1 MDFTIVPVLILIIS
15 ILNLIILGIVLLK
28 SGKGSD
34 DSSAGVREE
43 LRVSREEG
51 ARAARDLR
59 EEVNNSLRQ
68 LNDTL
73 INTMKG
79 IGDANEATIDKV
91 RRTLDERVRELQESN
106 EKKLEEM
113 RKTVDEKL
121 HETLEKRL
129 GESFKQVSDRLEAV
143 HLGLGEMRTLATGVG
158 DLKRVLTN
166 VKTRGTWAEVQLGAL
181 LDQILH
187 SSQFERNV
195 KVKPSSDEIVEFAV
209 KLPGPE
215 DDKGRVIWLPIDSK
229 FPQEDYVRLQEAAE
243 LGDVDEVKRAEDAL
257 VRAIKAAARDISNKY
272 IDPPNTT
279 DFAIMF
285 LGTEGLYSEALRVP
299 GLVESIQSEFRVVIA
314 GPTTIAAILNSLRM
328 GFQALAF
335 EKRASE
341 VWRVLGAVKTEFGK
355 FGEVLDKMGKQLK
368 TVEKTLGQTSTR
380 TRAIQRKLVN
390 VEQLPESDSASLLG
404 IDEELGLLDGV
415 DIPEDDSES
424 DEGSE

>member
-1 MDFTIVPVLILIIS
+1 MDTSSILIVVGVLS
-15 ILNLIILGIVLLK
+15 MMNLIALLVLMIRGNK
-28 SGKGSD
+28 ESD
-34 DSSAGVREE
+34 SAGVGVREE
-43 LRVSREEG
+43 LRVSREESS
-51 ARAARDLR
+51 RASRDLR

-143 HLGLGEMRTLATGVG
+143 HLGLGEMKTLATGVG
-158 DLKRVLTN
+158 DLKKVLTN

-181 LDQILH
+181 LEQILH
-187 SSQFERNV
+187 SSQFEKNV

-209 KLPGPE
+209 KLPGPD
-215 DDKGRVIWLPIDSK
+215 DDKDRVIWLPIDSK
-229 FPQEDYVRLQEAAE
+229 FPQEDYVRLQDATE
-243 LGDVDEVKRAEDAL
+243 LGNIDEVKKAEDAL
-257 VRAIKAAARDISNKY
+257 VRAIKAAAKDISTKY

-299 GLVESIQSEFRVVIA
+299 GLVESIQRDFRVVIA

-335 EKRASE
+335 EKRATE

-355 FGEVLDKMGKQLK
+355 FGEVLDKMSKQLK
-368 TVEKTLGQTSTR
+368 SVENTLGQTATR
-380 TRAIQRKLVN
+380 TRAIQRKLKD
-390 VEQLPESDSASLLG
+390 VEQLPESDSSSV
-404 IDEELGLLDGV
+404 LGLHGEFALLE
-415 DIPEDDSES
+415 EDEVVEEQS
-424 DEGSE
+424 D

>member
-1 MDFTIVPVLILIIS
+1 MDTSSILIVVGIIS
-15 ILNLIILGIVLLK
+15 ILNLIALLVLMIRGNK
-28 SGKGSD
+28 
-34 DSSAGVREE
+34 DSTGASSGVREE
-43 LRVSREEG
+43 LRVSREESS
-51 ARAARDLR
+51 RASRDLR

-68 LNDTL
+68 LNETL

-143 HLGLGEMRTLATGVG
+143 HLGLGEMKTLATGVG
-158 DLKRVLTN
+158 DLKKVLTN

-181 LDQILH
+181 LEQILH
-187 SSQFERNV
+187 SSQFEKNV

-209 KLPGPE
+209 KLPGPD
-215 DDKGRVIWLPIDSK
+215 DDKDRVIWLPIDSK
-229 FPQEDYVRLQEAAE
+229 FPQEDYVRLQDATE
-243 LGDVDEVKRAEDAL
+243 LGNIDEVKKAEDAL
-257 VRAIKAAARDISNKY
+257 VRAIKAAAKDISTKY

-299 GLVESIQSEFRVVIA
+299 GLVESIQRDFRVVIA

-335 EKRASE
+335 EKRATE

-355 FGEVLDKMGKQLK
+355 FGEVLDKMSKQLK
-368 TVEKTLGQTSTR
+368 SVENTLGQTATR
-380 TRAIQRKLVN
+380 TRAIQRKLKD
-390 VEQLPESDSASLLG
+390 VEQLPESDSSSV
-404 IDEELGLLDGV
+404 LGLHGEFALLE
-415 DIPEDDSES
+415 EDEVVEEQS
-424 DEGSE
+424 D

>member
-1 MDFTIVPVLILIIS
+1 MNETFQIVTLIVSGLT
-15 ILNLIILGIVLLK
+15 LLVVIFALFRNAGGGVS
-28 SGKGSD
+28 SGQFQD
-34 DSSAGVREE
+34 EMR
-43 LRVSREEG
+43 RSREESSQS
-51 ARAARDLR
+51 AQ
-59 EEVNNSLRQ
+59 SLRQ
-68 LNDTL
+68 EITSSIQGVNKTLIDSIQGISERNDAALDRVRASLND
-73 INTMKG
+73 
-79 IGDANEATIDKV
+79 
-91 RRTLDERVRELQESN
+91 RVRELQESN

-121 HETLEKRL
+121 HDTLEKRL
-129 GESFKQVSDRLEAV
+129 GESFKQVSERLEAV
-143 HLGLGEMRTLATGVG
+143 QLGLGEMRNLATGVG
-158 DLKRVLTN
+158 DLKKVLTN

-187 SSQFERNV
+187 NSQFERNV

-215 DDKGRVIWLPIDSK
+215 DDKDRVIWMPIDSK
-229 FPQEDYVRLQEAAE
+229 FPQEDYVRLQEATE
-243 LGDVDEVKRAEDAL
+243 RGDIEEVKKAEDAL
-257 VRAIKAAARDISNKY
+257 VRAIKTAARDISNKY

-299 GLVESIQSEFRVVIA
+299 GLVESIQQEFRVVVA

-368 TVEKTLGQTSTR
+368 TVENTLGQTATR
-380 TRAIQRKLVN
+380 TRAIQRTLKN
-390 VEQLPESDSASLLG
+390 VEQLPETDSSSVLG
-404 IDEELGLLDGV
+404 INDGITSFDDNDAVDDES
-415 DIPEDDSES
+415 PE
-424 DEGSE
+424 

>member
-1 MDFTIVPVLILIIS
+1 MNETFQIITLIVGGLT
-15 ILNLIILGIVLLK
+15 LLVVIFALFRNAGGGVS
-28 SGKGSD
+28 SGQFQD
-34 DSSAGVREE
+34 EMR
-43 LRVSREEG
+43 RSREESSQS
-51 ARAARDLR
+51 AQ
-59 EEVNNSLRQ
+59 SLRQ
-68 LNDTL
+68 EITSSIQGVNKTLIDSIQGISERNDAALDRVRASLND
-73 INTMKG
+73 
-79 IGDANEATIDKV
+79 
-91 RRTLDERVRELQESN
+91 RVRELQESN

-121 HETLEKRL
+121 HDTLEKRL
-129 GESFKQVSDRLEAV
+129 GESFKQVSERLEAV
-143 HLGLGEMRTLATGVG
+143 QLGLGEMRNLATGVG
-158 DLKRVLTN
+158 DLKKVLTN

-187 SSQFERNV
+187 NSQFERNV

-215 DDKGRVIWLPIDSK
+215 DDKDRVIWMPIDSK
-229 FPQEDYVRLQEAAE
+229 FPQEDYVRLQEATERGDIEE
-243 LGDVDEVKRAEDAL
+243 LKKAEDAL
-257 VRAIKAAARDISNKY
+257 VRAIKTAARDISNKY

-285 LGTEGLYSEALRVP
+285 LGTEGLYSEVLRVP
-299 GLVESIQSEFRVVIA
+299 GLVESIQQEFRVVVA

-368 TVEKTLGQTSTR
+368 TVENTLGQTATR
-380 TRAIQRKLVN
+380 TRAIQRTLKN
-390 VEQLPESDSASLLG
+390 VEQLPETDSSSVLG
-404 IDEELGLLDGV
+404 INDGITSFDDNDAVDDES
-415 DIPEDDSES
+415 PE
-424 DEGSE
+424 

>member
-1 MDFTIVPVLILIIS
+1 MDTSSILIVVGIIS
-15 ILNLIILGIVLLK
+15 ILNLIALLVLMIRGNK
-28 SGKGSD
+28 
-34 DSSAGVREE
+34 DSTGASSGVREE
-43 LRVSREEG
+43 LRVSREESS
-51 ARAARDLR
+51 RASRDLR

-68 LNDTL
+68 LNETL

-79 IGDANEATIDKV
+79 ISDANEATIDKV

-143 HLGLGEMRTLATGVG
+143 HLGLGEMKTLATGVG
-158 DLKRVLTN
+158 DLKKVLTN

-181 LDQILH
+181 LEQILH
-187 SSQFERNV
+187 SSQFEKNV

-209 KLPGPE
+209 KLPGPD
-215 DDKGRVIWLPIDSK
+215 DDKDRVIWLPIDSK
-229 FPQEDYVRLQEAAE
+229 FPQEDYVRLQDATE
-243 LGDVDEVKRAEDAL
+243 LGNIDEVKKAEDAL
-257 VRAIKAAARDISNKY
+257 VRAIKAAAKDISTKY

-299 GLVESIQSEFRVVIA
+299 GLVESIQRDFRVVIA

-335 EKRASE
+335 EKRATE

-355 FGEVLDKMGKQLK
+355 FGEVLDKMSKQLK
-368 TVEKTLGQTSTR
+368 SVENTLGQTATR
-380 TRAIQRKLVN
+380 TRAIQRKLKD
-390 VEQLPESDSASLLG
+390 VEQLPESDSSSV
-404 IDEELGLLDGV
+404 LGLHGEFALLE
-415 DIPEDDSES
+415 EDEVVEEQS
-424 DEGSE
+424 D

>member
-1 MDFTIVPVLILIIS
+1 MNETFQIITLVVGGLTLLVVIFTLFRNAGGGVS
-15 ILNLIILGIVLLK
+15 
-28 SGKGSD
+28 SGQFQD
-34 DSSAGVREE
+34 EMR
-43 LRVSREEG
+43 RSREESSQS
-51 ARAARDLR
+51 AQ
-59 EEVNNSLRQ
+59 SLRQ
-68 LNDTL
+68 EITSSIQGVNKTLIDSIQGISERNDAALDRVRASLND
-73 INTMKG
+73 
-79 IGDANEATIDKV
+79 
-91 RRTLDERVRELQESN
+91 RVRELQESN

-121 HETLEKRL
+121 HDTLEKRL
-129 GESFKQVSDRLEAV
+129 GESFKQVSERLEAV
-143 HLGLGEMRTLATGVG
+143 QLGLGEMRNLATGVG
-158 DLKRVLTN
+158 DLKKVLTN

-187 SSQFERNV
+187 NSQFERNV
-195 KVKPSSDEIVEFAV
+195 KVKPSSDELVEFAV

-215 DDKGRVIWLPIDSK
+215 DDKDRVIWMPIDSK
-229 FPQEDYVRLQEAAE
+229 FPQEDYVRLQEATE
-243 LGDVDEVKRAEDAL
+243 RGDIDEVKKTEDSL
-257 VRAIKAAARDISNKY
+257 VRAIKTAAKDISNKY

-299 GLVESIQSEFRVVIA
+299 GLVESIQQEFRVVVA

-368 TVEKTLGQTSTR
+368 TVENTLGQTATR
-380 TRAIQRKLVN
+380 TRAIQRTLKN
-390 VEQLPESDSASLLG
+390 VEQLPEADSSSVLG
-404 IDEELGLLDGV
+404 IDDGITSFDDIDAV
-415 DIPEDDSES
+415 DDESPE
-424 DEGSE
+424 

>member
-1 MDFTIVPVLILIIS
+1 MNETFQIITLIVGGLT
-15 ILNLIILGIVLLK
+15 LLVVIFALFRNAVGGVS
-28 SGKGSD
+28 SGQFQD
-34 DSSAGVREE
+34 EMR
-43 LRVSREEG
+43 RSREESSQS
-51 ARAARDLR
+51 AQ
-59 EEVNNSLRQ
+59 SLRQ
-68 LNDTL
+68 EITSSIQGVNKTLIDSIQGISERNDAALDRVRTSLND
-73 INTMKG
+73 
-79 IGDANEATIDKV
+79 
-91 RRTLDERVRELQESN
+91 RVRELQESN

-121 HETLEKRL
+121 HDTLEKRL
-129 GESFKQVSDRLEAV
+129 GESFKQVSERLEAV
-143 HLGLGEMRTLATGVG
+143 QLGLGEMRNLATGVG
-158 DLKRVLTN
+158 DLKKVLTN

-187 SSQFERNV
+187 NSQFERNV

-215 DDKGRVIWLPIDSK
+215 DDKDRVIWMPIDSK
-229 FPQEDYVRLQEAAE
+229 FPQEDYVRLQEATE
-243 LGDVDEVKRAEDAL
+243 RGDIEEVKKAEDAL
-257 VRAIKAAARDISNKY
+257 VRAIKTAARDISNKY
-272 IDPPNTT
+272 INPPNTT

-299 GLVESIQSEFRVVIA
+299 GLVESIQQEFRVVVA

-368 TVEKTLGQTSTR
+368 TVENTLGQTATR
-380 TRAIQRKLVN
+380 TRAIQRTLKN
-390 VEQLPESDSASLLG
+390 VEQLPEADSSSVLG
-404 IDEELGLLDGV
+404 IDDGLTSFDNHDAV
-415 DIPEDDSES
+415 DDESPE
-424 DEGSE
+424 

>member
-1 MDFTIVPVLILIIS
+1 MDISTILIVIGLVSALNLIAVLILFIRR
-15 ILNLIILGIVLLK
+15 GAEAE
-28 SGKGSD
+28 GGSTV
-34 DSSAGVREE
+34 VRDE

-68 LNDTL
+68 LNETL

-79 IGDANEATIDKV
+79 IGESNEATIDRV
-91 RRTLDERVRELQESN
+91 RKTLDERVRELQESN

-143 HLGLGEMRTLATGVG
+143 HLGLGEMKTLATGVG
-158 DLKRVLTN
+158 DLKKVLTN

-187 SSQFERNV
+187 SSQFEKNV

-209 KLPGPE
+209 KLPGPD
-215 DDKGRVIWLPIDSK
+215 DDKDRVIWLPIDSK

-243 LGDVDEVKRAEDAL
+243 LGNIDEVKKAEDAL
-257 VRAIKAAARDISNKY
+257 VRAVKAAAKDISTKY

-299 GLVESIQSEFRVVIA
+299 GLAESIQRDFRVVIA

-355 FGEVLDKMGKQLK
+355 FGEVLDRMGKQLK
-368 TVEKTLGQTSTR
+368 SVENTLGQTATR
-380 TRAIQRKLVN
+380 TRAIQRKLKD
-390 VEQLPESDSASLLG
+390 VEQLPESDSSSV
-404 IDEELGLLDGV
+404 LGLHGEIALLE
-415 DIPEDDSES
+415 EDEVIEEES
-424 DEGSE
+424 D

>member
-1 MDFTIVPVLILIIS
+1 MNDSS
-15 ILNLIILGIVLLK
+15 ILFVVGVIALINLIAMVVVLVRFTR
-28 SGKGSD
+28 SGEGASG
-34 DSSAGVREE
+34 GVRDE
-43 LRVSREEG
+43 LRTSREEG
-51 ARAARDLR
+51 LRAARELR

-68 LNDTL
+68 LNETL

-79 IGDANEATIDKV
+79 IGESNEATIDRV
-91 RRTLDERVRELQESN
+91 RKTLDERVRELQESN

-143 HLGLGEMRTLATGVG
+143 HLGLGEMKTLATGVG
-158 DLKRVLTN
+158 DLKKVLTN

-187 SSQFERNV
+187 SSQFEKNV

-209 KLPGPE
+209 KLPGPD
-215 DDKGRVIWLPIDSK
+215 DDKDRVIWLPIDSK

-243 LGDVDEVKRAEDAL
+243 LGNIDEVKKAEDAL
-257 VRAIKAAARDISNKY
+257 VRAIKAAAKDISGKY

-299 GLVESIQSEFRVVIA
+299 GLAESIQRDFRVVIA

-355 FGEVLDKMGKQLK
+355 FGEVLDRMGKQLK
-368 TVEKTLGQTSTR
+368 SVENTLGQTATR
-380 TRAIQRKLVN
+380 TRAIQRKLKD
-390 VEQLPESDSASLLG
+390 VEQLPESDSSSV
-404 IDEELGLLDGV
+404 LGLHGEIALLE
-415 DIPEDDSES
+415 EDEVIEEES
-424 DEGSE
+424 D